1 MIECQP
7 LFRGKYA
14 ARKACA
20 HHEAVS
26 GLQFAPAPLVAQV
39 PIILLVAAVEFQQ
52 LVVIVADGARD
63 RVAQPLFNGAAQKTA
78 VAFDVLE
85 VGEWG
90 SAHFS
95 LMPSLIYI
103 ARIASLGG
111 EVVQPLLC
119 LGLVPAALS
128 ASSTAERR
136 VGKEC
141 VSTCRFRGL

>member
-63 RVAQPLFNGAAQKTA
+63 RVAQPLFYGAAPKTD
-78 VAFDVLE
+78 VACDVLE

-90 SAHFS
+90 SAPFS
-95 LMPSLIYI
+95 FMPSLLYC
-103 ARIASLGG
+103 AQLAY
-111 EVVQPLLC
+111 
-119 LGLVPAALS
+119 LV
-128 ASSTAERR
+128 
-136 VGKEC
+136 G
-141 VSTCRFRGL
+141 